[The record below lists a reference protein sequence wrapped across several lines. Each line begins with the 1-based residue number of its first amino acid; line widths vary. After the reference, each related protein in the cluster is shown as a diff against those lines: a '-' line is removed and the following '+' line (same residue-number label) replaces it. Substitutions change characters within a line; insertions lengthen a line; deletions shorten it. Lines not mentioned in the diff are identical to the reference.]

1 MQASASA
8 FKTRLPRQQ
17 LSRANQRAH
26 PQNLP
31 RNEVF
36 ILHSL
41 SRTACTYPRARVNA
55 NTSCAGREEEAVVKT
70 DDAFFSPEALAPAPK
85 EVSYSAACL
94 FCLGVV
100 TLPKRCVCMRSKD
113 RRATVA
119 RFPLLRPPDG
129 LTPRLR
135 FTLAATSVLSA
146 HDAVTVLVL
155 NQPLGCFVGQSSSG
169 LRRCF
174 N

>member
-17 LSRANQRAH
+17 LSRANQRVH
-26 PQNLP
+26 PQNPP

-41 SRTACTYPRARVNA
+41 SRAACTYPRARVNA

-85 EVSYSAACL
+85 EVGYSAACL
-94 FCLGVV
+94 FCLGCLLYQSIVFACARRTGALARV
-100 TLPKRCVCMRSKD
+100 LFSRSPW
-113 RRATVA
+113 RAHVA
-119 RFPLLRPPDG
+119 CA
-129 LTPRLR
+129 PRLR
-135 FTLAATSVLSA
+135 QCLSFSRM
-146 HDAVTVLVL
+146 LL
-155 NQPLGCFVGQSSSG
+155 SLS
-169 LRRCF
+169 RIE
-174 N
+174 